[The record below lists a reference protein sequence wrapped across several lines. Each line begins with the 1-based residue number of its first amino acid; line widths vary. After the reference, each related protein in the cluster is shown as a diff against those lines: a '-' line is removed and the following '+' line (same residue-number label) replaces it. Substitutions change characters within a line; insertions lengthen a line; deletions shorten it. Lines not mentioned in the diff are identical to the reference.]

1 MNQQK
6 LDVDEDDVT
15 ITNTAT
21 SRDGKVRRRPG
32 NRVTLLARMS
42 IIECSMFFQLSD
54 LKVCLMYDC
63 CCCRWMWW

>member
-32 NRVTLLARMS
+32 NRVAC
-42 IIECSMFFQLSD
+42 EN
-54 LKVCLMYDC
+54 VHH
-63 CCCRWMWW
+63 